1 MNYKYSVVSLTCLD
15 HYVSDRDFEFKNIVV
30 KIEYSLTGTSS
41 DNIEATHYSM
51 ISIDDLSQV
60 DPLTFVEYEDLK
72 EDQIIEWIEAFLDK
86 NPGHKEHML
95 EQITKKIDRQRNQT
109 TSSGYDLPW
118 SDGPPETDE
127 PSEPDGPS
135 EPIAP

>member
-60 DPLTFVEYEDLK
+60 DPLTFVKYEDLK

-127 PSEPDGPS
+127 PSEPISP
-135 EPIAP
+135 